1 MRTIKRFTL
10 VFFLSALLIISACT
24 KNDTPPGEEE
34 NNQEEEVIE
43 EEHAFE
49 IDLDVKIEGLIQVAN
64 DKVIIDGKTNA
75 PPGSRIHSSAQNQN
89 VAIANFIDVVEVKQD
104 GTFHFE
110 FEQTNEDVHGMLT
123 LSVSDPKALEAYGYH
138 FENVTSSQRYET
150 NQMDHYEIRAYYRL
164 PANAEQPYQFEIEQP
179 EWERPEDYGERA
191 IWLTT
196 EATVNEHYIMI
207 EGESNFIEGTMLHAN
222 VLNEKGMIE
231 PLSFDQ
237 AVTKPDG
244 TFTFYIPYQQ
254 LKPMTVV
261 IEAKMSRNASERPLQ
276 VYGKSGELWEGDFIK
291 KDKKETIIEAKVRLP
306 LPTTSLSMPFT
317 MAFQDERTIVT
328 FDTRK
333 LIDQETNNWQ
343 LDAEKQYENMIQHF
357 CNIPETTFT
366 IEVNETLLPFFQEAT
381 ACDTILWEISH
392 HPTLIQFTVEQSI
405 SLHD

>member
-24 KNDTPPGEEE
+24 KNDTPPVEEE
-34 NNQEEEVIE
+34 DNLEDVIE
-43 EEHAFE
+43 EETTFE
-49 IDLDVKIEGLIQVAN
+49 IDLDVKIEGLIQVA
-64 DKVIIDGKTNA
+64 DGKVIIDGKTNA

-89 VAIANFIDVVEVKQD
+89 VAIANFIDVVEVKKD

-110 FEQTNEDVHGMLT
+110 FEQANEDVHGMLT

-138 FENVTSSQRYET
+138 FENVTSNQRYET

-164 PANAEQPYQFEIEQP
+164 LANAEQPYELEIEQP

-196 EATVNEHYIMI
+196 EATVNEKYII
-207 EGESNFIEGTMLHAN
+207 VEGQSNFIEGTMLHAN

-254 LKPMTVV
+254 LKPLTIV
-261 IEAKMSRNASERPLQ
+261 IEAKMSRNASERPIQL
-276 VYGKSGELWEGDFIK
+276 YGKSGELLEGDFVK
-291 KDKKETIIEAKVRLP
+291 KDKKETIIEAKIPLS
-306 LPTTSLSMPFT
+306 LPTINMTIPFT
-317 MAFQDERTIVT
+317 ITFVEEQFILSLDEEE
-328 FDTRK
+328 
-333 LIDQETNNWQ
+333 LIQTETNTWQ
-343 LDAEKQYENMIQHF
+343 LHAEEQYKSMVEYLCHL
-357 CNIPETTFT
+357 PDTTFT
-366 IEVNETLLPFFQEAT
+366 IQMNDTSLPFFQEAT
-381 ACDTILWEISH
+381 TCEDTLWETSN
-392 HPTLIQFTVEQSI
+392 HPSQIQFIINRIQVT
-405 SLHD
+405 DN